1 MHKMTEMQAKIDEER
16 RTLEAKLDMAEE
28 EKNKAK
34 AELNKREDE
43 LLKAR

>member
-1 MHKMTEMQAKIDEER
+1 MLEMQAEIDEER
-16 RTLEAKLDMAEE
+16 KTLEAKLDMEEE

-34 AELNKREDE
+34 AELEKREND

>member
-1 MHKMTEMQAKIDEER
+1 MTEMQAKIDEER
-16 RTLEAKLDMAEE
+16 KTLEAKLDMEEE

-34 AELNKREDE
+34 AELEKREND